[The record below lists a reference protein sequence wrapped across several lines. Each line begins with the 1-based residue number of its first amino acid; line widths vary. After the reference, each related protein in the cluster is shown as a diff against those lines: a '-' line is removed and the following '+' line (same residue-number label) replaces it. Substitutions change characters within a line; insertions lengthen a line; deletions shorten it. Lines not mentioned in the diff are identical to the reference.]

1 MDNVKDYS
9 YMALYALKEV
19 DMMLESYRP
28 LTASE
33 RFFMESEDGEDKAAS
48 GIVSKLKTAIAAI
61 GKMIK
66 AVLDF
71 IKDKLVVLFA
81 DKDTK
86 VKMQMIKAKIKENP
100 ALAKKKIDTID
111 LYKWAKEY
119 EDVMDELDKL
129 DGTYAKGKMSDEA
142 YEKDRHKLKGKMDD
156 LLWAITGYDSKEL
169 KGVGNAA
176 GKRFRTSVS
185 VDYAMRLAESNRTFA
200 RLFEKRL
207 YREDKLLREIEKELG
222 EKRTEEFTKE
232 IHRQATRT
240 GWHRTIVGW
249 INGSS
254 KGFWSATK
262 ATMKDCINAVTDDSL
277 SYGSPT
283 HMYGKSVGEKIRKKA
298 NTVFRGKKANDIAND
313 TLSAVN
319 EELGT
324 NLTRKGITADV
335 KNLLKSTNEDIKTAK
350 SDVRSLANDA
360 KTSAKEF
367 KKDVKEFRSGAKK
380 WLRS

>member
-86 VKMQMIKAKIKENP
+86 VKMEMIKAKIKENP

-119 EDVMDELDKL
+119 AFMLND
-129 DGTYAKGKMSDEA
+129 TAK
-142 YEKDRHKLKGKMDD
+142 KMD
-156 LLWAITGYDSKEL
+156 IKEL
-169 KGVGNAA
+169 YYYNFKAARSSNNHIYNQMVETLKDFLPTLDTGVQNI
-176 GKRFRTSVS
+176 F
-185 VDYAMRLAESNRTFA
+185 
-200 RLFEKRL
+200 
-207 YREDKLLREIEKELG
+207 
-222 EKRTEEFTKE
+222 
-232 IHRQATRT
+232 
-240 GWHRTIVGW
+240 
-249 INGSS
+249 
-254 KGFWSATK
+254 
-262 ATMKDCINAVTDDSL
+262 
-277 SYGSPT
+277 SPS
-283 HMYGKSVGEKIRKKA
+283 MAI
-298 NTVFRGKKANDIAND
+298 
-313 TLSAVN
+313 
-319 EELGT
+319 
-324 NLTRKGITADV
+324 V
-335 KNLLKSTNEDIKTAK
+335 KNGNVIFFDSETI
-350 SDVRSLANDA
+350 
-360 KTSAKEF
+360 
-367 KKDVKEFRSGAKK
+367 
-380 WLRS
+380 